1 MSRKARTRIDESY
14 LRAFGQHVEKLIKRK
29 GYKSPYDFWIKK
41 AGDDLSR
48 ATLNYIVTG
57 KKDTKLL
64 TIRTLANLLGL
75 DPKDLL
81 DFRL

>member
-1 MSRKARTRIDESY
+1 MTRKKNRSDKAY
-14 LRAFGQHVEKLIKRK
+14 LRAFGVHVARLIERK
-29 GYKSPYDFWIKK
+29 GYKSLYDFWIRK

-57 KKDTKLL
+57 TKDTKLL
-64 TIRTLANLLGL
+64 TIRALAKLLGL

-81 DFRL
+81 DF